1 MNFYIADDDINIVKI
16 LTSIVEETVNF
27 EVIGSSC
34 NGKEAFNEILLL
46 KPDIVCVDLLMPVM
60 DGNTLVKQLKE
71 LKDNIYF
78 IMISQVMDSKLR
90 SDSYEAG
97 IEFFI
102 NKPINKIEVEKVILK
117 VAEKVKMENM
127 LYNIK
132 KMFKNQNECNRDENE
147 NQNEIKVKRILSMLG
162 MLGEKGSKDIIKLC
176 LYLIEN
182 NKSFKECNLDKLK
195 NYLGNNSR
203 VIKQRIRRAIKV
215 GLRNIANM
223 GIEDYT
229 DDIFHTYANVLFDFT
244 NVKAEMDFINGKRKS
259 EGKISINKF
268 FEGLILR
275 CQDN

>member
-1 MNFYIADDDINIVKI
+1 
-16 LTSIVEETVNF
+16 
-27 EVIGSSC
+27 
-34 NGKEAFNEILLL
+34 
-46 KPDIVCVDLLMPVM
+46 
-60 DGNTLVKQLKE
+60 
-71 LKDNIYF
+71 
-78 IMISQVMDSKLR
+78 
-90 SDSYEAG
+90 
-97 IEFFI
+97 
-102 NKPINKIEVEKVILK
+102 
-117 VAEKVKMENM
+117 MENM

-182 NKSFKECNLDKLK
+182 NKSFKECNLDKLR

>member
-1 MNFYIADDDINIVKI
+1 
-16 LTSIVEETVNF
+16 
-27 EVIGSSC
+27 
-34 NGKEAFNEILLL
+34 
-46 KPDIVCVDLLMPVM
+46 
-60 DGNTLVKQLKE
+60 
-71 LKDNIYF
+71 F

-182 NKSFKECNLDKLK
+182 NKS
-195 NYLGNNSR
+195 
-203 VIKQRIRRAIKV
+203 
-215 GLRNIANM
+215 
-223 GIEDYT
+223 
-229 DDIFHTYANVLFDFT
+229 
-244 NVKAEMDFINGKRKS
+244 
-259 EGKISINKF
+259 
-268 FEGLILR
+268 
-275 CQDN
+275 

>member
-34 NGKEAFNEILLL
+34 NRKEAFNEILLL